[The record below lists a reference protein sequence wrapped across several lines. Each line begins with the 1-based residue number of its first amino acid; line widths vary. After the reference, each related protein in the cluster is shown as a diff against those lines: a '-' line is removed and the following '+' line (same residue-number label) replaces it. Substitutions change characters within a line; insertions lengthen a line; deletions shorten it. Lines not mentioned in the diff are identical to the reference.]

1 MEMET
6 MDVVCPYTTSK
17 HLSILMLRK
26 MYVKRMV
33 THNIHTYLIPYVEN
47 EVKQYI
53 QSVVLLTS
61 PYNNVRCIIKVID

>member
-17 HLSILMLRK
+17 HLSLLMLRK
-26 MYVKRMV
+26 MYVKRMA
-33 THNIHTYLIPYVEN
+33 THNIHILYVEN

-61 PYNNVRCIIKVID
+61 PCNNVRCIIKVID